1 MKIKITSVTAFLVSA
16 AMFVQFGLNAQQQI
30 PVKIKKS
37 FEKQKLLLK
46 NSKSLPKTKIAG
58 KKFYNSS
65 KFTGSYSAKT
75 LIAPIFTEDFEAV
88 AAPTLP
94 AGLSTYDGNPDGI
107 GDAAPATNHFLSG
120 DQTTADGGGFFIG
133 PANAHTQF
141 AYSND
146 DVCGG
151 PDGCDKSSDYL
162 EMPGLNLAGLSAYW
176 LFFQVYMSDNT
187 NPLYQDNAHVQV
199 STNGGFTW
207 NTIFTLP
214 KIAAWTNY
222 SVDLSAYDNMADVR
236 LRFWYADLGNWGY
249 GLLIDNVIVDQMPQF
264 DVSINNP
271 SVFPRYFMTP
281 FSQVSGYTFNA
292 NALNSG
298 TDIISNPKL
307 NIDVNTGLFVDSA
320 STTVSLAAGDTTFLF
335 TSNLF
340 TPVVTGTYNV
350 DYSLSITET
359 ETNLLNNTG
368 ISSFVVT
375 DSVYSWD
382 SGTIDYTVG
391 DILTSIGYNTNIFG
405 QVFKIIDTAQ
415 LTSISFDLWVGKP
428 GEKTFAAVYTFAGIP
443 GDLGAQPNT
452 LIASTDT
459 VVISGAS
466 ENWTLPL
473 NGVVLN
479 PGWYYVGVHE
489 AMPGVSDS

>member
-1 MKIKITSVTAFLVSA
+1 MKTTITNVKTLLVSA
-16 AMFVQFGLNAQQQI
+16 VMFLQFGLNAQQ
-30 PVKIKKS
+30 PNPGKIQGN
-37 FEKQKLLLK
+37 FQKQNLQFK
-46 NSKSLPKTKIAG
+46 NSKVLPKTKIAS

-65 KFTGSYSAKT
+65 KFPGSSLHKT
-75 LIAPIFTEDFEAV
+75 LIVPILTEDFEGVVPPA
-88 AAPTLP
+88 LP
-94 AGLSTYDGNPDGI
+94 AGWSTYHANPDGI
-107 GDAAPATNHFLSG
+107 DDGGGPSTLFASG
-120 DQTTADGGGFFIG
+120 ISSDADGGAFSV
-133 PANAHTQF
+133 PPHTQL
-141 AYSND
+141 AYTSD
-146 DVCGG
+146 DVCN
-151 PDGCDKSSDYL
+151 CDKSSDYL

-176 LFFQVYMSDNT
+176 LFFQVYMSADLT
-187 NPLYQDNAHVQV
+187 PAYLDNAHVQV

-264 DVSINNP
+264 DVSSNNS
-271 SVFPRYFMTP
+271 SVFPRYFMTS
-281 FSQVSGYTFNA
+281 FSQVSGYAFNA
-292 NALNSG
+292 NAINSG

-428 GEKTFAAVYTFAGIP
+428 GEKTFAAV
-443 GDLGAQPNT
+443 
-452 LIASTDT
+452 
-459 VVISGAS
+459 
-466 ENWTLPL
+466 
-473 NGVVLN
+473 
-479 PGWYYVGVHE
+479 
-489 AMPGVSDS
+489 